1 MFQLLSSLT
10 FHYSYLRE
18 FLHSQ
23 LWNRP
28 WTAVN
33 DFKPAFVVMLL
44 FLFIR
49 LGSIWSTS
57 VDFYSNAK
65 IKRFCQQ
72 RWMFRNKRHFNTS
85 LIFTFMILFSVLPFL
100 FSLSPGDYHYSQL
113 IFPNIKS
120 PQKLN
125 QWITNHCSL
134 EKWVRFLWD
143 SGHNTLFNSL
153 IHYLVSCVFLFKD
166 PLFNTRCWFI
176 MLSSP
181 LAAL

>member
-44 FLFIR
+44 FLFIW

-65 IKRFCQQ
+65 IKCFCQQ
-72 RWMFRNKRHFNTS
+72 RWMFQNKRHFNTS

-100 FSLSPGDYHYSQL
+100 FSLSPGDFYYSQL

-143 SGHNTLFNSL
+143 SGQSINTLSYFMC
-153 IHYLVSCVFLFKD
+153 IC
-166 PLFNTRCWFI
+166 I
-176 MLSSP
+176 
-181 LAAL
+181 